1 MKIKNK
7 KNLKPLI
14 KLYLLK
20 NQFYKQS
27 SKLKSLNKTMLQL
40 KQSLKIIYLYKQK
53 KKKILFLGFPN
64 NKFIQNQINCVF
76 SSKNLY
82 LKNKLNY
89 KQFDLIVFNK
99 TNSKDLFLLKQ
110 LKKVNIPLV
119 IFGDVLNE
127 EYCFSFSSKKN
138 FTKNFNIFIIFSILT
153 KQVKN

>member
-53 KKKILFLGFPN
+53 KKKNPFFRI
-64 NKFIQNQINCVF
+64 
-76 SSKNLY
+76 S
-82 LKNKLNY
+82 
-89 KQFDLIVFNK
+89 
-99 TNSKDLFLLKQ
+99 
-110 LKKVNIPLV
+110 
-119 IFGDVLNE
+119 
-127 EYCFSFSSKKN
+127 
-138 FTKNFNIFIIFSILT
+138 
-153 KQVKN
+153 

>member
-53 KKKILFLGFPN
+53 KKKNLF
-64 NKFIQNQINCVF
+64 
-76 SSKNLY
+76 
-82 LKNKLNY
+82 
-89 KQFDLIVFNK
+89 
-99 TNSKDLFLLKQ
+99 
-110 LKKVNIPLV
+110 
-119 IFGDVLNE
+119 
-127 EYCFSFSSKKN
+127 
-138 FTKNFNIFIIFSILT
+138 FIIF
-153 KQVKN
+153 